1 MNWLN
6 DSLIKTGGFSFI
18 FRARFTKQ
26 AILALKRNPIKAPM
40 GWENPAGDL
49 LKNIDRSF
57 PL

>member
-6 DSLIKTGGFSFI
+6 DSLIKTGVFSFI

-26 AILALKRNPIKAPM
+26 AKLALERNPIKAPM
-40 GWENPAGDL
+40 GWVNSAGGFLTD
-49 LKNIDRSF
+49 IDRSF